1 MDSMQPSQRTRA
13 EILNDISILEHRIV
27 EYEKLLENNDQD
39 NEAHLIA
46 EQTYRNIFQ
55 KSQDIQI
62 IVNVNNLTI
71 IETNTAMQQILGF
84 EEKNIV
90 GQHFTRL
97 FPSGSRFSKSFEDIK
112 NYGHIFVEEFKRTDG
127 SLCIMDLTATLI
139 PWNKENAILVTLR
152 DVTQRIHAEKEKE
165 HALSELKEAMEKIK
179 TLRGLLPIC
188 SYCKKIRDDHGYWQ
202 QLETYMEA
210 HSQAEFSHGICPEC
224 IKEHFPD
231 LYNEK
236 DFE

>member
-1 MDSMQPSQRTRA
+1 MESMQPSQRTRA
-13 EILNDISILEHRIV
+13 ELLNEISILEHRLA

-46 EQTYRNIFQ
+46 EQSYRTIFQ

-84 EEKNIV
+84 DTNEIV
-90 GQHFTRL
+90 GKHFTRL

-112 NYGHIFVEEFKRTDG
+112 NYGHIFVEEFKKTDG
-127 SLCIMDLTATLI
+127 THCMMDLTATLI
-139 PWNKENAILVTLR
+139 PWKKENAILVTLR
-152 DVTQRIHAEKEKE
+152 DVTQRIKAEQEKEE
-165 HALSELKEAMEKIK
+165 ALSDLKEALEKIK

-188 SYCKKIRDDHGYWQ
+188 SYCKKIRNDDGYWQ
-202 QLETYMEA
+202 QLEIYMEA
-210 HSQAEFSHGICPEC
+210 HSQAEFSHGICPDC